1 MSSEDYFQTFIRC
14 FFFGRIRMFKGFS
27 FKFHNISPKH
37 QKVISVRG
45 SIQLSGFLVFGS
57 NGFCLIKMYGRPQAD
72 DHFIA

>member
-37 QKVISVRG
+37 QKVISVIEDRFNF
-45 SIQLSGFLVFGS
+45 QDFWFLVQMVFV
-57 NGFCLIKMYGRPQAD
+57 
-72 DHFIA
+72 